1 MNRPALN
8 RSDQTN
14 LALAIYHYAWKIPDK
29 EYRKVRPF
37 GTLPDMPAT
46 DLVVVDIAAWWV
58 TAVFESEGFDRPVLF
73 DGRARAPSGV
83 FQLSGV
89 YTAGTTALTAGLA
102 NPESY
107 RPDPMTLLRH
117 GGPPAAVAAVLS
129 HVAERT
135 GRPAALTVVTAQEW
149 DRPARD
155 RLESAATIAGLPRPR
170 IVSTA
175 VAAAAPTGPGV
186 VLVCVAG
193 AAWPE
198 LTLVDGQRHLAASAV
213 RAPGAPAIDEA
224 LLRVAAARGGA
235 EADPDDWRLT
245 REVERARATLGVQ
258 QRAAMLLPEPHQA
271 VVLTR
276 DDLTAAKAVHLDRL
290 PDTVKLLLAD
300 AGVDRVTA
308 VVQVGEDAQVATA
321 LSDAG
326 LVPAITVRDPHALLR
341 GIARTQPPSRRLWWR
356 R

>member
-1 MNRPALN
+1 L
-8 RSDQTN
+8 T
-14 LALAIYHYAWKIPDK
+14 IYHYAWKIPDK
-29 EYRKVRPF
+29 ECRRVRPF

-46 DLVVVDIAAWWV
+46 DHVVVDIAAWWV
-58 TAVFESEGFDRPVLF
+58 TAVFESEGFNRPVLF

-83 FQLSGV
+83 FQETGV

-102 NPESY
+102 HPESY

-135 GRPAALTVVTAQEW
+135 GLPAALTVVTAQEW

-155 RLESAATIAGLPRPR
+155 RLEQAALTAGLPRPR
-170 IVSTA
+170 VVSTA
-175 VAAAAPTGPGV
+175 AAAAARSGSGV

-193 AAWPE
+193 SAWPE
-198 LTLVDGQRHLAASAV
+198 LTLVDGQRHLATSAV
-213 RAPGAPAIDEA
+213 KAPGAPAVDEA

-235 EADPDDWRLT
+235 EADPDDWRLS
-245 REVERARATLGVQ
+245 REIDRARATLGVQ
-258 QRAAMLLPEPHQA
+258 ERAAMLLPEPHQA

-276 DDLTAAKAVHLDRL
+276 DDLAAAKAVHLDRL

-300 AGVDRVTA
+300 AGVDRVGA
-308 VVQVGEDAQVATA
+308 VVQVGEDPQVGTA
-321 LSDAG
+321 LADAG
-326 LVPAITVRDPHALLR
+326 LAPAVVIRDPHTLLR
-341 GIARTQPPSRRLWWR
+341 GITRTRPPSRRPWWR

>member
-1 MNRPALN
+1 
-8 RSDQTN
+8 
-14 LALAIYHYAWKIPDK
+14 
-29 EYRKVRPF
+29 
-37 GTLPDMPAT
+37 MPAT

-83 FQLSGV
+83 FQGPGV
-89 YTAGTTALTAGLA
+89 YTAGTPALVAGLA

-129 HVAERT
+129 HVVERT
-135 GRPAALTVVTAQEW
+135 GRPAALAVVTAQEW
-149 DRPARD
+149 DRPARE
-155 RLESAATIAGLPRPR
+155 RLEQAAATAGLPRPR
-170 IVSTA
+170 VVSTA
-175 VAAAAPTGPGV
+175 AAAAAQAGPGI

-198 LTLVDGQRHLAASAV
+198 LTLVDGHRQLAASAV

-224 LLRVAAARGGA
+224 LLRVAATRGGA

-245 REVERARATLGVQ
+245 REIERARATLGLQ

-276 DDLTAAKAVHLDRL
+276 DDLAAAKAVHLDRL

-300 AGVDRVTA
+300 AGVDRVAT
-308 VVQVGEDAQVATA
+308 VVQVGEDSQVSAA
-321 LSDAG
+321 LSEAG
-326 LVPAITVRDPHALLR
+326 PAPSITVRDPHALLR
-341 GIARTQPPSRRLWWR
+341 GLTRTQPPPRRQWWR

>member
-1 MNRPALN
+1 
-8 RSDQTN
+8 
-14 LALAIYHYAWKIPDK
+14 LAIYHYAWKIPDK
-29 EYRKVRPF
+29 KSRKVRPF

-58 TAVFESEGFDRPVLF
+58 TAVLQSEGFDRPVLF

-83 FQLSGV
+83 LQGPGA
-89 YTAGTTALTAGLA
+89 YTAGITALTTGLTQ
-102 NPESY
+102 PETY

-149 DRPARD
+149 DRPARG
-155 RLESAATIAGLPRPR
+155 RLEQAAVTAGLPRPR

-175 VAAAAPTGPGV
+175 VAAAAQAGSGP
-186 VLVCVAG
+186 VLVCVSG

-198 LTLVDGQRHLAASAV
+198 LTVVDGQRHLAAAAV
-213 RAPGAPAIDEA
+213 RAPGAPAVDEA
-224 LLRVAAARGGA
+224 LLRVAAARGGGD
-235 EADPDDWRLT
+235 ADPDDWRLT
-245 REVERARATLGVQ
+245 REIEHARATLGVQ
-258 QRAAMLLPEPHQA
+258 ARAAMLLPEPQQA

-276 DDLTAAKAVHLDRL
+276 DDLAAAKAVHLDRL

-300 AGVDRVTA
+300 AGVDRVRS
-308 VVQVGEDAQVATA
+308 VVQVGEDAQVSTA
-321 LSDAG
+321 LSDLG
-326 LVPAITVRDPHALLR
+326 LTPAITIGHPHALLR
-341 GIARTQPPSRRLWWR
+341 GLSRTQPPARRPWWR

>member
-1 MNRPALN
+1 
-8 RSDQTN
+8 
-14 LALAIYHYAWKIPDK
+14 
-29 EYRKVRPF
+29 
-37 GTLPDMPAT
+37 MPTT

-83 FQLSGV
+83 FQGSGV
-89 YTAGTTALTAGLA
+89 YTAGTTALATGLTH
-102 NPESY
+102 PEWY

-129 HVAERT
+129 HVAEHT

-155 RLESAATIAGLPRPR
+155 RLDQAATTAGLPRPR
-170 IVSTA
+170 AVSTA
-175 VAAAAPTGPGV
+175 AAAAAQAGNGV
-186 VLVCVAG
+186 VLVCTAG
-193 AAWPE
+193 SAWPE
-198 LTLVDGQRHLAASAV
+198 LTLVDGHRQLAAAPV

-224 LLRVAAARGGA
+224 LLRVAATRGGA

-245 REVERARATLGVQ
+245 REIERARVTLSLQ
-258 QRAAMLLPEPHQA
+258 HRAAMLLPEPHQA

-276 DDLTAAKAVHLDRL
+276 DDLAAAKAVHLDRL
-290 PDTVKLLLAD
+290 PDTVKMLLAD
-300 AGVDRVTA
+300 AGVDRVSA
-308 VVQVGEDAQVATA
+308 VVQVGEDAQVDAA
-321 LSDAG
+321 LSEAG
-326 LVPAITVRDPHALLR
+326 LAPAITVGDQHALLR
-341 GIARTQPPSRRLWWR
+341 GIVRNRPPSKRLWWR